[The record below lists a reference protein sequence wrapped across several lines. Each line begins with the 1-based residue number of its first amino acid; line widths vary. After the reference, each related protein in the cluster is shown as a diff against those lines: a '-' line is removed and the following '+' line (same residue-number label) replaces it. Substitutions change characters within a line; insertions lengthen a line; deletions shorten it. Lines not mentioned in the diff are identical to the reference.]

1 MNNDFQH
8 VLDLCIQAE
17 KMTRAT
23 LLSALKDFMAHKSTK
38 KGKTTYSHLVQ
49 EAHGKLESIEVT
61 ESNIKDFQK
70 VAAKYDINFALKR
83 DKSTQPPTY
92 HVFFASASAKNFN
105 KAFTEYLAEVS
116 ANNEKSPHQHQFNIE
131 KFQENAQ
138 TISKSQSQ
146 QQHSRR
152 RVKKREVHL

>member
-1 MNNDFQH
+1 MNNDFQN
-8 VLDLCIQAE
+8 VIDLCVQAE
-17 KMTRAT
+17 KMTAT
-23 LLSALKDFMAHKSTK
+23 LLRSALKDFMGHKSTK

-49 EAHGKLESIEVT
+49 EAHGKLESIEIT
-61 ESNIKDFQK
+61 ENNIKEFQK
-70 VAAKYDINFALKR
+70 VAAKYDVNFALKR
-83 DKSTQPPTY
+83 DKTTQPPTY

-116 ANNEKSPHQHQFNIE
+116 PHQHQFNIE
-131 KFQENAQ
+131 KLQENAQ

-146 QQHSRR
+146 QQHTKR

>member
-1 MNNDFQH
+1 
-8 VLDLCIQAE
+8 
-17 KMTRAT
+17 MTRAT

-105 KAFTEYLAEVS
+105 KAFTEYLAE
-116 ANNEKSPHQHQFNIE
+116 KSPHQHQFNIE
-131 KFQENAQ
+131 KLQGNAQ

-146 QQHSRR
+146 QQHTKR